1 MNVCC
6 KKVVMKRSSVIA
18 LLGLF
23 LVGGAAFG
31 AETIP
36 KAGDGAEAGQNG
48 ITPPAVNP
56 PVTPVPLD
64 EVQTPPERTT
74 DLYQQWKERW
84 EQSHG
89 KNRPERTRPEL
100 PQEVKKLI
108 EDLKTQKDTFW
119 AEQKAIMEKLKAATE
134 ADREALKSAMAQNR
148 ENYREQIKE
157 TAKELQERLK
167 EIRTEFKNRERDR
180 VVDSAKED
188 GKKGR

>member
-1 MNVCC
+1 
-6 KKVVMKRSSVIA
+6 MKRFSVIA
-18 LLGLF
+18 VLGTF
-23 LVGGAAFG
+23 LVCGAVLG
-31 AETIP
+31 AEPPAREGQGTDI
-36 KAGDGAEAGQNG
+36 GQNG
-48 ITPPAVNP
+48 ITPPAVNA
-56 PVTPVPLD
+56 PVAPVPLD
-64 EVQTPPERTT
+64 GVQERTDKAS
-74 DLYQQWKERW
+74 DLYQQWRERW

-89 KNRPERTRPEL
+89 KNRPERARPEL

-108 EDLKTQKDTFW
+108 EDLKAQKDTFW
-119 AEQKAIMEKLKAATE
+119 AEQKAIMEKIKSATE

-180 VVDSAKED
+180 VVDSAKEE

>member
-1 MNVCC
+1 MKLGC
-6 KKVVMKRSSVIA
+6 KKVVMNRFSVIA
-18 LLGLF
+18 ALGVC
-23 LVGGAAFG
+23 LVGGAVLA
-31 AETIP
+31 AETP
-36 KAGDGAEAGQNG
+36 PMAGEGAEAGQNG

-56 PVTPVPLD
+56 PVEPVPADGL
-64 EVQTPPERTT
+64 QGTT
-74 DLYQQWKERW
+74 DKPTDVYQQWKERW

-89 KNRPERTRPEL
+89 KGSPERARPEF

-108 EDLKTQKDTFW
+108 EELKTQKNTFW

-148 ENYREQIKE
+148 EHYREQIKE